1 MRVYLVFGTILK
13 ALWQILFAFGLISIV
28 VNNHI
33 MKKYICDLVT
43 LYLRYA
49 EIMYSYWFKIALRFE
64 VSNQSALFHLM
75 TLHAN
80 KIFQIKQVSRL
91 QLSSG
96 SWPDAAS
103 R

>member
-1 MRVYLVFGTILK
+1 
-13 ALWQILFAFGLISIV
+13 
-28 VNNHI
+28 

-103 R
+103 RWKLSLLYGADR